1 MEIRPH
7 TSGKIH
13 RSGAVGPEVIAGTC
27 EALEAACKGLGDDIT
42 QPEVARE
49 VLARRIITAAKLGE
63 RDPVRLQAAA
73 LRKSD

>member
-1 MEIRPH
+1 M
-7 TSGKIH
+7 
-13 RSGAVGPEVIAGTC
+13 C